1 MASTALSERYA
12 PNLHGVLSY
21 YDRIIVTGTL
31 ADAILDRVV
40 HSSHKIALK
49 GVSLRDPEQDK

>member
-31 ADAILDRVV
+31 ADRAAPNRPL
-40 HSSHKIALK
+40 L
-49 GVSLRDPEQDK
+49 G